1 VQDSVAHSQMKG
13 TFSTSS
19 YSLAAFAIFSFASLN
34 VESLRAIRSSLDCM
48 PQLIHLRRQEKT
60 FVPEARLAH
69 APWLE
74 RGRAGSMIKLEVAC
88 PLARESLP
96 ELPSETREALRGPTK
111 PSVK

>member
-60 FVPEARLAH
+60 FVPEGTTSPTLRGLNVAALDRALNRPCAV
-69 APWLE
+69 PWLVI
-74 RGRAGSMIKLEVAC
+74 GD
-88 PLARESLP
+88 
-96 ELPSETREALRGPTK
+96 
-111 PSVK
+111 